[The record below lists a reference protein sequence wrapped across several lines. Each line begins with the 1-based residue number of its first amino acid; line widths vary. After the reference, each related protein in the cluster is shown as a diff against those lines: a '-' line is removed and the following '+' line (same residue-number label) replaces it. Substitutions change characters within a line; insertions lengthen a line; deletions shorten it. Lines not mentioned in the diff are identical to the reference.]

1 MRNEVRQSLEE
12 KALKTRTVF
21 LAANLIVLPFYCIDS
36 TFGLAVS
43 IVVNAVLLKALHDLG
58 QSRRPGS
65 NLLHATN
72 RFFSNMTGRENA
84 EELNNTFRNVINGGA
99 AVYDEMSLVYGET
112 LGR

>member
-43 IVVNAVLLKALHDLG
+43 VALNVVLLKVLHDLG

-65 NLLHATN
+65 NLLNAAD
-72 RFFSNMTGRENA
+72 RFFSNMTGRNHED
-84 EELNNTFRNVINGGA
+84 LNNTFRNIINGGA
-99 AVYDEMSLVYGET
+99 AVYDEMSVVFSET